1 MTNDTNFNTQDKNH
15 AIQEILHMQR
25 EIVRLQEQF
34 EISNTELE
42 QAVHPDIATP
52 QPIPAENTTENST
65 YEHGKKVGS
74 WLKNVLK

>member
-1 MTNDTNFNTQDKNH
+1 MTDDRNFNTLDKNH

-25 EIVRLQEQF
+25 KIVRLQEQF
-34 EISNTELE
+34 GISNTELE
-42 QAVHPDIATP
+42 QAIYPAVATP
-52 QPIPAENTTENST
+52 QSIPAENTTENIT

>member
-15 AIQEILHMQR
+15 AIQEILHMPR
-25 EIVRLQEQF
+25 EIVRLHEQF
-34 EISNTELE
+34 GISNTELE
-42 QAVHPDIATP
+42 QTVHPDIATA

-74 WLKNVLK
+74 WLKNALK